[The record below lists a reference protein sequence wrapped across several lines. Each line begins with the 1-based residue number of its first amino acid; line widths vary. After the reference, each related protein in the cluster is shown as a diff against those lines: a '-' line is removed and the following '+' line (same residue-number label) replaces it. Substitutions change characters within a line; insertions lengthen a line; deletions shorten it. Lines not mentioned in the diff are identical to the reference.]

1 MKRTVLL
8 LFLLLTGCGDYPR
21 PRTEEEI
28 REIAEDVA
36 DAVVS
41 DRAPSASD
49 TEDRLDELEQKLSS
63 VEVENASLRSEI
75 RSLRAEYEGHQH
87 SGY

>member
-8 LFLLLTGCGDYPR
+8 SIILLSGCDDYPR